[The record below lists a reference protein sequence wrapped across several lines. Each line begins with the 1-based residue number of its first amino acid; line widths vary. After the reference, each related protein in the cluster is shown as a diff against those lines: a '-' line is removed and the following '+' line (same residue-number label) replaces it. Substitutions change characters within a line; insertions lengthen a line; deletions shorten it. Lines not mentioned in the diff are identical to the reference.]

1 MSKVKTIKGVECY
14 GTLTDESNI
23 LMSYTDDQGYP
34 NEGIVENHNYNTNN
48 CFKSWTEAVNY
59 LIELDRF
66 DEIQQLEV
74 V

>member
-1 MSKVKTIKGVECY
+1 MSLVTIKGVECY

-23 LMSYTDDQGYP
+23 LMAYTDDLGYP
-34 NEGIVENHNYNTNN
+34 NEGIVENHNYITN
-48 CFKSWTEAVNY
+48 KSFNNWTEAVNY

>member
-23 LMSYTDDQGYP
+23 LMAYTDDLGYS

-48 CFKSWTEAVNY
+48 CFKNWTEAVNY
-59 LIELDRF
+59 LIGLDRF
-66 DEIQQLEV
+66 DNIQQLEV

>member
-23 LMSYTDDQGYP
+23 LMAYTDDLGYP
-34 NEGIVENHNYNTNN
+34 NEGIVENHNYITN
-48 CFKSWTEAVNY
+48 KSFNNWTEAVNY

-74 V
+74 L

>member
-23 LMSYTDDQGYP
+23 LMAYTDDLGYP
-34 NEGIVENHNYNTNN
+34 NEGIVENHNYITN
-48 CFKSWTEAVNY
+48 KSFNNWTEAVNY

-66 DEIQQLEV
+66 DDIQQLEV
-74 V
+74 L

>member
-1 MSKVKTIKGVECY
+1 MSLVTIKGVECY

-23 LMSYTDDQGYP
+23 LMAYTDDLGYP
-34 NEGIVENHNYNTNN
+34 NEGIVENHNYITN
-48 CFKSWTEAVNY
+48 KSFNNWTEAVNY

-74 V
+74 L